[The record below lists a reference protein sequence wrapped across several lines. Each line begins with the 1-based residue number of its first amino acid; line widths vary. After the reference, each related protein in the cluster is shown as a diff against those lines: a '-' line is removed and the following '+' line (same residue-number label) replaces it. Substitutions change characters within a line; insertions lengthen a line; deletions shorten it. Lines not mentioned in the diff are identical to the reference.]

1 MKIEKTIIF
10 LFFYLITNLSYG
22 QNNSENKISKLIDKL
37 NWDSVI
43 VDYRL
48 ILVLTQSDSISN
60 ELVKIGKPAT
70 EKLLTAIKNPEKTVA
85 IHIIL
90 TKIHE
95 ETRQKTE
102 GLGIKYI
109 YKNCK
114 ELNGWHHIYNGIF
127 WDWNTEEGQTIDQNQ
142 IDLAF
147 NYWHRKLILKEKV
160 KMLKNK
166 EIFSKLENE
175 DKIKFPCIDT
185 RNYENNS
192 GRIKYDELKNI
203 IGLNLKDEKLLKFME
218 RLGNDTIKKKF
229 DDSYFISNHTDGI
242 QFKFSRNDSLLRIF
256 IAEEYKGT
264 LWKDLSF
271 KYKKSKVLRK
281 LPKPDE
287 RKSGGGNQERFWFRE
302 ANLEIFFNSDEKIKY
317 IMIGL

>member
-1 MKIEKTIIF
+1 MKIEKIIIL
-10 LFFYLITNLSYG
+10 LFFYLITSLSFG
-22 QNNSENKISKLIDKL
+22 QYNSENKISKLIDKL

-43 VDYRL
+43 IDYRL
-48 ILVLTQSDSISN
+48 ILILTQSDSISN

-85 IHIIL
+85 VHIIL
-90 TKIHE
+90 TRIYE

-102 GLGIKYI
+102 GLGMKYI

-114 ELNGWHHIYNGIF
+114 ELNGWHHIYNGIS
-127 WDWNTEEGQTIDQNQ
+127 WDWNSEEGETINQKQ

-147 NYWHRKLILKEKV
+147 NYWHRKLILKEKI

-166 EIFSKLENE
+166 EIFSKLDNE

-203 IGLNLKDEKLLKFME
+203 IGLNLKDEKLLKFMK

-242 QFKFSRNDSLLRIF
+242 QFKFSLNDSLMRIF

-271 KYKKSKVLRK
+271 NHKKSKVLRK
-281 LPKPDE
+281 FPKPDE